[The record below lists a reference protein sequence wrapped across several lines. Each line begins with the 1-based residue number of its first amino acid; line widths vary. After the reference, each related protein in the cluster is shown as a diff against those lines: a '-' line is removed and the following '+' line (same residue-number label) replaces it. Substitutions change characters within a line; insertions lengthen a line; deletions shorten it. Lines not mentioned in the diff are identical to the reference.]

1 MSNKEHN
8 TSIKEESKTVSLST
22 KDQTSWVE
30 FQLLD
35 EMNNPVANMP
45 YRAIND
51 ATRSGHV
58 NEYTGNSD
66 ASGII
71 RIEGLHHLDLTLF
84 IEAQPL
90 ADEMETR
97 SLRVGREEKY
107 STVKKLAEQEGYEYQ
122 YITIGKLCDK
132 LPAITPNWEDKKKPP
147 AYHFPDTRFT
157 GLTVKKLNCRHVLEI
172 CPFRAW
178 SLVLHHIP
186 DYSLVNAYNL
196 VLMSILS
203 YADYHTNGDGQAT
216 GSITHFFRQQML
228 ELARVPY
235 QVNDKKFQPIV
246 KDVPFHQRYTDVEF
260 IDSSQGADAKKDTQL
275 FFAANSAEVIVAW
288 RGTASLK
295 DVVSDI
301 TYKPINLT
309 CDIKIPCSGI
319 VSNGLVHQGFLDA
332 FQVIN
337 GSDNTKIKENI
348 ERLVELLAG
357 RRVYICGHSLGG
369 ALALIHAAKLIDYKP
384 ILYTYGMP
392 RTFTLSA
399 MGELKGIPHYRH
411 INENDAVPSVP
422 PERELDNHFYKL
434 WGPLGYVFGYSWS
447 VVKTLVPIGSE
458 VFCHHG
464 EVVHFFKAESVLEW
478 LEERSP
484 RAKIKI
490 RKRLPEKAKLFLVPC
505 LSSHSDENAK
515 NNQQEFI
522 QEIDKESKD
531 KLFPKHGNP
540 ELKNALNGGDHPS
553 GKYAEYIGDRLL
565 ELYDTT
571 NDGVYKKEQD
581 VFILQMEKYK
591 NDIPQ
596 SEYNRNKSFL
606 AVDKLLVTTL
616 DITKSLPE
624 GDISMQRYCL
634 KKDGQ

>member
-8 TSIKEESKTVSLST
+8 TSIKEESKTVSLSA
-22 KDQTSWVE
+22 KNQTGWVE

-35 EMNNPVANMP
+35 EMSNPVANMS

-58 NEYTGNSD
+58 SEYTGNSD

-71 RIEGLHHLDLTLF
+71 RIKGLHHLDLTLF

-97 SLRVGREEKY
+97 SLRVGREDKY
-107 STVKKLAEQEGYEYQ
+107 STVRKLAEQEEYEYQ

-132 LPAITPNWEDKKKPP
+132 LPTITPNWEDKKKPP

-186 DYSLVNAYNL
+186 DYSVVNAYNL

-203 YADYHTNGDGQAT
+203 YADYDTNGDGQAT
-216 GSITHFFRQQML
+216 GSISHFFYQQML
-228 ELARVPY
+228 ELSRVPY
-235 QVNDKKFQPIV
+235 QINDKKFQPIV

-260 IDSSQGADAKKDTQL
+260 IDSSQGAEAKKDTQL
-275 FFAANSAEVIVAW
+275 FFAASSVEVIVAW
-288 RGTASLK
+288 RGTASLL
-295 DVVSDI
+295 DVVTDV

-332 FQVIN
+332 FEVIDN
-337 GSDNTKIKENI
+337 NDVESDFYLLSKIIEDKE
-348 ERLVELLAG
+348 L
-357 RRVYICGHSLGG
+357 YICGHSLGG
-369 ALALIHAAKLIDYKP
+369 ALALIHAAKLIDYNP

-399 MGELKGIPHYRH
+399 MNELDGIPHYRH
-411 INENDAVPSVP
+411 VNENDAVPSVP

-447 VVKTLVPIGSE
+447 VIKTLIPFGNE

-464 EVVHFFKAESVLEW
+464 EVVHFFKTESVLEW
-478 LEERSP
+478 LEERNP

-490 RKRLPEKAKLFLVPC
+490 RKRLSETAKLFLVPC
-505 LSSHSDENAK
+505 LSSQSDENAK
-515 NNQQEFI
+515 ANQQEFI
-522 QEIDKESKD
+522 QKIDRESKD

-540 ELKNALNGGDHPS
+540 ELKNALSGGDHPS
-553 GKYAEYIGDRLL
+553 GKYAEYIGDRIM

-571 NDGVYKKEQD
+571 NDGFYKKEQD
-581 VFILQMEKYK
+581 VFVFQMEKYK

-616 DITKSLPE
+616 NVTKSLPE
-624 GDISMQRYCL
+624 SDIAMQRYCL
-634 KKDGQ
+634 KKDGL